1 MGLDGFYVHDLS
13 AVAYVLAPK
22 LFNVQ
27 QGLIRIVCEG
37 PAMGMILC
45 QTLDKAFP
53 VDDWQGFK
61 MIVGGKNNLQ
71 LFKLL

>member
-1 MGLDGFYVHDLS
+1 
-13 AVAYVLAPK
+13 VAYVLAPE

-27 QGLIRIVCEG
+27 QGPIRVLCER